1 MQVVPSSDSQ
11 RTMVVADSS
20 SLPYGA
26 RIGSDAQL
34 MRTERVLKTWFPQS
48 GGTYGPAQTKIIRFD
63 VASMDFLDLSEAR
76 FQCDFTNSHTGANA
90 TQTLDGGLGGCISR
104 LTITSN
110 NSGLLLER
118 IDDYALVQT
127 LLNQC
132 SDRARLD
139 PSALLEQEMFITDPT
154 HIDVANYQMTANTV
168 RQLSH
173 KLHGAWFQTSHKKL
187 LPPGV
192 SFKVEIELVGSANEC
207 CKVSAGATGFTLS
220 NCSLVIPT
228 VTINSRSFEE
238 RTNQLMQTGW
248 TWTGATYTTNKY
260 SSNAAG
266 ARNLTVPGQSLALTG
281 LLALVRLNAS
291 LSAADAFQ
299 NYFREGGGFQS
310 DYNVT
315 IGSDQYPPLKI
326 QYSGGTLNAQN
337 VIGNSTNYKFAGA
350 TQQIAAVLG
359 NSPVNSYPTF
369 VSTAAQKGQGFIA
382 VQTGYGQGQG
392 VDTQSAALNISFN
405 LNPALN
411 TDAEICVITQS
422 TSSFRMESRGGAIE
436 VINLSG

>member
-1 MQVVPSSDSQ
+1 MQVAPSTDSQ

-26 RIGSDAQL
+26 RMGSDAQL
-34 MRTERVLKTWFPQS
+34 MRTQRVLKSWFPQS
-48 GGTYGPAQTKIIRFD
+48 GGTYGPALTKIIRFD
-63 VASMDFLDLSEAR
+63 VASTDFLDLSEAR
-76 FQCDFTNSHTGANA
+76 FQCDFTATHNGQDV

-110 NSGLLLER
+110 ISGLLLER

-139 PSALLEQEMFITDPT
+139 PSALLEQEMFITDPAN
-154 HIDVANYQMTANTV
+154 IDAANYMMTANTV

-207 CKVSAGATGFTLS
+207 CKLTGAAADQTGFTLS

-228 VTINSRSFEE
+228 VTIESRSFEE
-238 RTNQLMQTGW
+238 RTMQLLQTGW

-266 ARNLTVPGQSLALTG
+266 ARNLTVPGQALALTG
-281 LLALVRLNAS
+281 LIAVIRLNNS
-291 LSAADAFQ
+291 LSATNAFQ

-326 QYSGGTLNAQN
+326 QYSGGTLTDQN
-337 VIGNSTNYKFAGA
+337 VIGNGTNYKFAEA

-359 NSPVNSYPTF
+359 YASF
-369 VSTAAQKGQGFIA
+369 VSTAAHKGQGFIA

-422 TSSFRMESRGGAIE
+422 TSSFRLESRGGAIE
-436 VINLSG
+436 VTNLSG